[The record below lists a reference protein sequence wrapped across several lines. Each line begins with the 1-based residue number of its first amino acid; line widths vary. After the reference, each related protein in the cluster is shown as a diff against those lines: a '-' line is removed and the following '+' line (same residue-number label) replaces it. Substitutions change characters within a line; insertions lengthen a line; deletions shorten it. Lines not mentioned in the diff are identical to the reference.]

1 MKQPAGFGGKT
12 SSEMLATIFNPLM
25 KRVLDESQNES
36 TPSEAID
43 VKSVVGQETGNAVKS
58 FSDKDLVVTAI
69 GNGAKII
76 KQSSDAGE
84 ELLPGQRI
92 ILVTDSGQTLPD
104 LKGWTKSD
112 MFKLKNLLGINVK
125 FKGSGFVENQSVK
138 PGTKIA
144 DIKEL
149 TVELK

>member
-1 MKQPAGFGGKT
+1 
-12 SSEMLATIFNPLM
+12 MLATIFNPLM
-25 KRVLDESQNES
+25 KRVLDESQSES
-36 TPSEAID
+36 TPSEAIN

-58 FSDKDLVVTAI
+58 LSDKGLVVTAI

-76 KQSSDAGE
+76 KQSSDTGE

-125 FKGSGFVENQSVK
+125 FK
-138 PGTKIA
+138 
-144 DIKEL
+144 
-149 TVELK
+149 

>member
-1 MKQPAGFGGKT
+1 M
-12 SSEMLATIFNPLM
+12 
-25 KRVLDESQNES
+25 LDESQGES
-36 TPSEAID
+36 TTSEAID
-43 VKSVVGQETGNAVKS
+43 VQSVVGQETENAVKS
-58 FSDKDLVVTAI
+58 LSDKGLVVTAI

-76 KQSSDAGE
+76 KQSSDTGE

-104 LKGWTKSD
+104 LRGWTKSD
-112 MFKLKNLLGINVK
+112 MFKLKNLLGINVR
-125 FKGSGFVENQSVK
+125 FKGSGFVKSQSVK
-138 PGTKIA
+138 PGTRIA